1 MAVEFKKL
9 AFEAEVITKALLT
22 AKGDIVYASAAGT
35 PAVLPIGT
43 DNYVLTVA
51 TDVPAW
57 EEATGGGVSQS
68 EVIMWAIVFGG

>member
-1 MAVEFKKL
+1 MAVEFRKL
-9 AFEAEVITKALLT
+9 AFETDVIAKTLLT
-22 AKGDIVYASAAGT
+22 AKGDIIYASAVGT

-57 EEATGGGVSQS
+57 EESGSGITQA